1 MKAKTSHFEKK
12 SSFFIT
18 FEGGEGA
25 GKTTQIK
32 RLATYL
38 APHVVVTREPGGTSV
53 ADQIRATLL
62 DPKNKISP
70 ELELLL
76 YEAARRDHVE
86 NVIRPALKA
95 GKIVLCDRF
104 TDATIAYQGFARG
117 LNLKLIDN
125 LNTIATAG
133 LTPDLTF
140 LFDLSP
146 KIGLSRVRK
155 GRSQL
160 DRLEK
165 EKLLFHEKV
174 RKGYLTLARKNKKRF
189 VIIDA
194 TEQPHI
200 ISAKILHEVEK
211 RLRRKS

>member
-32 RLATYL
+32 YL
-38 APHVVVTREPGGTSV
+38 AECLAPKVVVTREPGGTAV

-86 NVIRPALKA
+86 NIIRPALKA

-117 LNLKLIDN
+117 LSLKLIDN
-125 LNTIATAG
+125 LNTIATGG
-133 LTPDLTF
+133 LKPDLTF

-146 KIGLSRVRK
+146 KIGLNRATKRNPTK
-155 GRSQL
+155 
-160 DRLEK
+160 DRIESEK
-165 EKLLFHEKV
+165 IAFHEKV
-174 RKGYLTLARKNKKRF
+174 RKGYLTLARK
-189 VIIDA
+189 
-194 TEQPHI
+194 
-200 ISAKILHEVEK
+200 KIGRASCRERV
-211 RLRRKS
+211 